1 MASFKMDTEERSG
14 ELVVR
19 LSGDLDLAALEAVD
33 TALAQ
38 AQMAGHRSVQV
49 DLRGLEFIDS
59 TGIRL
64 LLMAHERAENKGDQF
79 CVIRGSERIQRI
91 FALTDLDERL
101 RFCEDETWLSDVD
114 FPARSS
120 RRS

>member
-1 MASFKMDTEERSG
+1 MASFEMDTEERSG

-19 LSGDLDLAALEAVD
+19 LSGDLDLAALDAVD

-38 AQMAGHRSVQV
+38 AQAGHSSVQV

-64 LLMAHERAENKGDQF
+64 LLIAHKRAKKKGDQF
-79 CVIRGSERIQRI
+79 CVIRGSERIQRLL
-91 FALTDLDERL
+91 ALTDLDQKL

>member
-1 MASFKMDTEERSG
+1 MASFEIDTEERSG

-38 AQMAGHRSVQV
+38 AQTDGHRSVQV
-49 DLRGLEFIDS
+49 DLRRLEFIDS

-64 LLMAHERAENKGDQF
+64 LLMAHKRAKKKGDQF
-79 CVIRGSERIQRI
+79 CIIRGSERIQRI
-91 FALTDLDERL
+91 FALTDLDQRL
-101 RFCEDETWLSDVD
+101 RFCEDET
-114 FPARSS
+114 
-120 RRS
+120 